1 MPPLAIFTHCLFD
14 LSKIQ
19 VDIQIR
25 KVFSKLNLI
34 ITRLFWQTHLA
45 GNNKL
50 LKLHNGSP
58 YALARRNIF
67 KASGEK
73 PKCSGHNMAHLIE
86 IG

>member
-1 MPPLAIFTHCLFD
+1 MFFKIKFD
-14 LSKIQ
+14 YYT
-19 VDIQIR
+19 
-25 KVFSKLNLI
+25 LI
-34 ITRLFWQTHLA
+34 LKTHLA

-58 YALARRNIF
+58 YAQAQRNVF

-73 PKCSGHNMAHLIE
+73 PKCSGHNLAHFIE